1 MVAKVDRDFV
11 ELRTTDEDVP
21 TVLNDMRTIHL
32 WHLVY
37 LTITSSEQH
46 CKMKLIICFIVD
58 KQQDNTRFEME
69 SFKGMHTVCKPK
81 CFKDQRVGGGYL

>member
-1 MVAKVDRDFV
+1 
-11 ELRTTDEDVP
+11 
-21 TVLNDMRTIHL
+21 
-32 WHLVY
+32 
-37 LTITSSEQH
+37 
-46 CKMKLIICFIVD
+46 MKLIICFIVD